1 MKICARV
8 ATVDEANSAG
18 GSGGLTVANNLP
30 LDQSRVLRWRTETAT
45 VNLVLRV
52 CLVGLWL

>member
-18 GSGGLTVANNLP
+18 DGSGLSIANNLP
-30 LDQSRVLRWRTETAT
+30 LDQSRVLRWRTETAI
-45 VNLVLRV
+45 VNLVLSR
-52 CLVGLWL
+52 

>member
-18 GSGGLTVANNLP
+18 GDGGLLVANNLS
-30 LDQSRVLRWRTETAT
+30 LDQTRVLRWRTETAT
-45 VNLVLRV
+45 VNLLLSR
-52 CLVGLWL
+52 